1 MKKKNLPILIV
12 VLLIILVGAAGTA
25 VYFIQKYT
33 PTKET
38 MSASE
43 YYGVG
48 ENGTEI
54 PLIFGTEILE
64 QKGICID
71 EEVFVSE
78 DVITD
83 YLNKRFYWD
92 SSENILIYT
101 TPTEKYTIEPG
112 TNVYKVND
120 KTKGKEEYSICEVQG
135 ENLYINIKYVQ
146 KFTDIEYT
154 MFENPGRLV
163 VQYQWEDIPVVE
175 VKEDQAAVRYRDGI
189 KSRILT
195 NVAAGTKLRLLEE
208 MEEWAQVVT
217 EDGFIGFIAKKDLA
231 GAPSVITFEREFE
244 KPEYTS
250 QKRDFKINLAWH
262 QVTSEAANE
271 TFDEVVKDM
280 TGVNVI
286 SPTWFSISDKSGN
299 LSNYAVESYVTK
311 AHAKGLEVW
320 GLVDN
325 FNKNVDT
332 YQVLSDYDSRTA
344 LENNLVQQA
353 LRFKLEG
360 INIDF
365 ESLSEETGPHFIQFL
380 RELSILCRENQLVL
394 SVDNPVP
401 QNDYT
406 YHYDRKSQ
414 GEVVD
419 YVIIMGYDEHYYGSE
434 KAGSVASLPWVEQ
447 SIVDT
452 LKEVPAEKVIN
463 GIPFYTRLW
472 KTSAGIV
479 TSEAIGMDAAEEVI
493 SKYKVETYWDKDY
506 SQNYGKFEKGN
517 DLYQIWLEDAE
528 SIAAKMELIG
538 KYKLAG
544 VAEWKLGF
552 EQADVWK
559 VISDG
564 LKE

>member
-12 VLLIILVGAAGTA
+12 VLLIFLVGAAGTA

-33 PTKET
+33 PTKDR
-38 MSASE
+38 MKASE

-48 ENGTEI
+48 ENAAEV

-64 QKGICID
+64 QRGICID
-71 EEVFVSE
+71 QEVFVSR
-78 DVITD
+78 DVVAK

-92 SSENILIYT
+92 SSESILIYT

-112 TNVYKVND
+112 TNVYMVNG
-120 KTKGKEEYSICEVQG
+120 KEQRKEEYSICELQG
-135 ENLYINIKYVQ
+135 DTPYINIKYVQ
-146 KFTDIEYT
+146 KFTDIEY
-154 MFENPGRLV
+154 NILDKPGRLV

-175 VKEDQAAVRYRDGI
+175 VKEDQAPVRYRGGI
-189 KSRILT
+189 KSEILT
-195 NVAAGTKLRLLEE
+195 NVASGTKLRLLDEL
-208 MEEWAQVVT
+208 EEWDQVVT

-231 GAPSVITFEREFE
+231 GASSVITFEREFE
-244 KPEYTS
+244 EPEYTS

-286 SPTWFSISDKSGN
+286 SPTWFSISDNAGN
-299 LSNYAVESYVTK
+299 ISNYAVESYVTK

-332 YQVLSDYDSRTA
+332 YKVLSNSSSRIA
-344 LENNLVQQA
+344 LENNLIKQA
-353 LRFKLEG
+353 LRFSLEG

-365 ESLSEETGPHFIQFL
+365 ETLSEETGPHFIQFL
-380 RELSILCRENQLVL
+380 RELSILCRANKLVL

-406 YHYDRKSQ
+406 YHYDRESQ

-447 SIVDT
+447 GITDT

-472 KTSAGIV
+472 KTSVGIV
-479 TSEAIGMDAAEEVI
+479 TSEAIGMDAADEVI
-493 SKYKVETYWDKDY
+493 SKYKVETYWDKNY

-517 DLYQIWLEDAE
+517 DLYQIWLEDE
-528 SIAAKMELIG
+528 KSIAAKMELI
-538 KYKLAG
+538 KNYNLAG

-552 EQADVWK
+552 ERASIWK
-559 VISDG
+559 VIADG
-564 LKE
+564 LK

>member
-12 VLLIILVGAAGTA
+12 VLLIFLVGAAGTA

-33 PTKET
+33 PTKDR
-38 MSASE
+38 MKASE

-48 ENGTEI
+48 ENAAEV

-64 QKGICID
+64 QRGICID
-71 EEVFVSE
+71 QEVFVSR
-78 DVITD
+78 DVVAK

-92 SSENILIYT
+92 SSESILIYT

-112 TNVYKVND
+112 TNVYMVNG
-120 KTKGKEEYSICEVQG
+120 KEQRKEEYSICELQG
-135 ENLYINIKYVQ
+135 DTPYINIKYVQ
-146 KFTDIEYT
+146 KFTDIEY
-154 MFENPGRLV
+154 NILDKPGRLV

-175 VKEDQAAVRYRDGI
+175 VKEDQAPVRYRGGI
-189 KSRILT
+189 KSEILT
-195 NVAAGTKLRLLEE
+195 NVASGTKLRLLDEL
-208 MEEWAQVVT
+208 EEWDQVVT

-231 GAPSVITFEREFE
+231 GASSVITFEREFE
-244 KPEYTS
+244 EPEYTS

-286 SPTWFSISDKSGN
+286 SPTWFSISDNAGN
-299 LSNYAVESYVTK
+299 ISNYAVESYVTK

-332 YQVLSDYDSRTA
+332 YKVLSNSSSRIA
-344 LENNLVQQA
+344 LENNLIKQA
-353 LRFKLEG
+353 LRFSLEG

-365 ESLSEETGPHFIQFL
+365 ETLSEETGPHFIQFL
-380 RELSILCRENQLVL
+380 RELSILCRANKLVL

-406 YHYDRKSQ
+406 YHYDRESQ

-447 SIVDT
+447 GITDT
-452 LKEVPAEKVIN
+452 LMEVPAEKVIN

-479 TSEAIGMDAAEEVI
+479 TSEAIGMDAADEVI
-493 SKYKVETYWDKDY
+493 SKYKVETYWDKNY

-517 DLYQIWLEDAE
+517 DLYQIWLEDE
-528 SIAAKMELIG
+528 KSIAAKMELI
-538 KYKLAG
+538 KNYNLAG

-552 EQADVWK
+552 ERASIWK
-559 VISDG
+559 VIADG
-564 LKE
+564 LK

>member
-12 VLLIILVGAAGTA
+12 VLLIFLVGAAGTA

-33 PTKET
+33 PTKDR
-38 MSASE
+38 MKASE

-48 ENGTEI
+48 ENAAEV

-64 QKGICID
+64 QRGICID
-71 EEVFVSE
+71 QEVFVSR
-78 DVITD
+78 DVVAK

-92 SSENILIYT
+92 SSESILIYT

-112 TNVYKVND
+112 TNVYMVNG
-120 KTKGKEEYSICEVQG
+120 KEQRKEEYSICELQG
-135 ENLYINIKYVQ
+135 DTPYINIKYVQ
-146 KFTDIEYT
+146 KFTDIEY
-154 MFENPGRLV
+154 NILDKPGRLV

-175 VKEDQAAVRYRDGI
+175 VKEDQAPVRYRGGI
-189 KSRILT
+189 KSEILT
-195 NVAAGTKLRLLEE
+195 NVASGTKLRLLDEL
-208 MEEWAQVVT
+208 EEWDQVVT
-217 EDGFIGFIAKKDLA
+217 EDGVIGFIAKKDLA
-231 GAPSVITFEREFE
+231 GASSVITFEREFE
-244 KPEYTS
+244 EPEYTS

-286 SPTWFSISDKSGN
+286 SPTWFSISDNAGN
-299 LSNYAVESYVTK
+299 ISNYAVESYVTK

-332 YQVLSDYDSRTA
+332 YKVLSNSSSRIA
-344 LENNLVQQA
+344 LENNLIKQA
-353 LRFKLEG
+353 LRFSLEG

-365 ESLSEETGPHFIQFL
+365 ETLSEETGPHFIQFL
-380 RELSILCRENQLVL
+380 RELSILCRANKLVL

-406 YHYDRKSQ
+406 YHYDRESQ

-447 SIVDT
+447 GITDT

-479 TSEAIGMDAAEEVI
+479 TSEAIGMDAADEVI
-493 SKYKVETYWDKDY
+493 SKYKVETYWDKNY

-517 DLYQIWLEDAE
+517 DLYQIWLEDE
-528 SIAAKMELIG
+528 KSIAAKMELI
-538 KYKLAG
+538 KNYNLAG

-552 EQADVWK
+552 ERASIWK
-559 VISDG
+559 VIADG
-564 LKE
+564 LK

>member
-12 VLLIILVGAAGTA
+12 VLLIFLVGAAGTA

-33 PTKET
+33 PTKDR
-38 MSASE
+38 MKASE

-48 ENGTEI
+48 ENAAEV

-64 QKGICID
+64 QRGICID
-71 EEVFVSE
+71 QEVFVSR
-78 DVITD
+78 DVVAK

-92 SSENILIYT
+92 SSESILIYT

-112 TNVYKVND
+112 TNVYMVNG
-120 KTKGKEEYSICEVQG
+120 KEQRKEEYSICELQG
-135 ENLYINIKYVQ
+135 DTPYINIKYVQ
-146 KFTDIEYT
+146 KFTDIEY
-154 MFENPGRLV
+154 NILDKPGRLV

-175 VKEDQAAVRYRDGI
+175 VKEDQAPVRYRGGI
-189 KSRILT
+189 KSEILT
-195 NVAAGTKLRLLEE
+195 NVASGTKLRLLDEL
-208 MEEWAQVVT
+208 EEWDQVVT

-231 GAPSVITFEREFE
+231 GASSVITFEREFE
-244 KPEYTS
+244 EPEYTS

-286 SPTWFSISDKSGN
+286 SPTWFSISDNAGN
-299 LSNYAVESYVTK
+299 ISNYAVESYVTK

-332 YQVLSDYDSRTA
+332 YKVLSNSSSRIA
-344 LENNLVQQA
+344 LENNLIKQA
-353 LRFKLEG
+353 LRFSLEG

-365 ESLSEETGPHFIQFL
+365 ETLSEETGPHFIQFL
-380 RELSILCRENQLVL
+380 RELSILCRANKLVL

-406 YHYDRKSQ
+406 YHYDRESQ

-447 SIVDT
+447 GITDT

-479 TSEAIGMDAAEEVI
+479 TSEAIGMDAADEVI
-493 SKYKVETYWDKDY
+493 SKYKVETYWDKNY

-517 DLYQIWLEDAE
+517 DLYQIWLEDE
-528 SIAAKMELIG
+528 KSIAAKMELI
-538 KYKLAG
+538 KNYNLAG

-552 EQADVWK
+552 ERASIWK
-559 VISDG
+559 VIADG
-564 LKE
+564 LK

>member
-12 VLLIILVGAAGTA
+12 VLLIVLVGAAGAA

-33 PTKET
+33 PTKDR
-38 MSASE
+38 MNASA

-48 ENGTEI
+48 ENAVEI

-71 EEVFVSE
+71 KEVFVSRE
-78 DVITD
+78 VIAK

-92 SSENILIYT
+92 SSKNMLIYT

-112 TNVYKVND
+112 TNVYTMNGE
-120 KTKGKEEYSICEVQG
+120 TKGKEEYSICELQG
-135 ENLYINIKYVQ
+135 DTCYITIKYVQ
-146 KFTDIEYT
+146 KFTDIEYGILD
-154 MFENPGRLV
+154 NPGRLV

-175 VKEDQAAVRYRDGI
+175 VKEDQAAVRYRGGI
-189 KSRILT
+189 KSEILT
-195 NVAAGTKLRLLEE
+195 NVTSGTKLRLIEE
-208 MEEWAQVVT
+208 FEEWDRVVT

-231 GAPSVITFEREFE
+231 GAASVITFEREFE
-244 KPEYTS
+244 EPEYTS

-271 TFDEVVKDM
+271 TFEDVVKDM

-286 SPTWFSISDKSGN
+286 SPTWFSISDNSGN
-299 LSNYAVESYVTK
+299 ISNYAVESYVTK

-320 GLVDN
+320 ALVDN

-332 YQVLSDYDSRTA
+332 YQVLSNFSSRTA

-353 LRFKLEG
+353 LRFSLEG

-380 RELSILCRENQLVL
+380 RELSILCRANKLVL

-401 QNDYT
+401 ENNYT

-434 KAGSVASLPWVEQ
+434 EAGSVASLPWVEQ
-447 SIVDT
+447 GITDT
-452 LKEVPAEKVIN
+452 LKEIPAEKVIN
-463 GIPFYTRLW
+463 GVPFYTRLW

-479 TSEAIGMDAAEEVI
+479 TSEVIGMDAADEVI
-493 SKYKVETYWDKDY
+493 SKYKVETYWDKNY

-517 DLYQIWLEDAE
+517 DLYQIWLEDE
-528 SIAAKMELIG
+528 KSIAAKMKLIK
-538 KYKLAG
+538 KYNLAG

-552 EQADVWK
+552 ERASIWQ
-559 VISDG
+559 VIADG
-564 LKE
+564 LK

>member
-12 VLLIILVGAAGTA
+12 VLLIFLVGAAGIA

-33 PTKET
+33 PTEDR
-38 MSASE
+38 MDASE

-48 ENGTEI
+48 ENASEI

-71 EEVFVSE
+71 QEVFVSR
-78 DVITD
+78 DVIAE
-83 YLNKRFYWD
+83 YFNKRFYWD

-112 TNVYKVND
+112 TNVYTIND
-120 KTKGKEEYSICEVQG
+120 KEQGKEEYSICEVQG
-135 ENLYINIKYVQ
+135 DTTYVNIKYVQ
-146 KFTDIEYT
+146 KFTDIEY
-154 MFENPGRLV
+154 NILSDPVRLV

-175 VKEDQAAVRYRDGI
+175 VKKDQAPVRCSGGI
-189 KSRILT
+189 KSEILT
-195 NVAAGTKLRLLEE
+195 NVPGGTKLRLVKEF
-208 MEEWAQVVT
+208 EEWDQVVT

-231 GAPSVITFEREFE
+231 GASAVMTFDRKFE
-244 KPEYTS
+244 EPEYTS
-250 QKRDFKINLAWH
+250 QRRDFKINLAWH

-271 TFDEVVKDM
+271 TFDDAVKNM

-286 SPTWFSISDKSGN
+286 SPTWFSVSDNAGN
-299 LSNYAVESYVTK
+299 LSNYAVESYVTN

-332 YQVLSDYDSRTA
+332 YKLLSNSSSRVK
-344 LENNLVQQA
+344 LENNLIQQA
-353 LRFKLEG
+353 LRFDLEG

-380 RELSILCRENQLVL
+380 RELSILCRANKLVL

-401 QNDYT
+401 ENNYT
-406 YHYDRKSQ
+406 SHYDRESQ

-434 KAGSVASLPWVEQ
+434 KAGSVASLPWAEKGVT
-447 SIVDT
+447 DT

-479 TSEAIGMDAAEEVI
+479 TSEAIGMDAADEVI
-493 SKYKVETYWDKDY
+493 RKYKVETYWDKDY
-506 SQNYGKFEKGN
+506 SQNYGKYEVGN
-517 DLYQIWLEDAE
+517 DLYQIWLEDE
-528 SIAAKMELIG
+528 KSIAAKMELIK
-538 KYKLAG
+538 KYNLAG

-552 EQADVWK
+552 ERSSIWK
-559 VISDG
+559 VIADG
-564 LKE
+564 LK

>member
-1 MKKKNLPILIV
+1 M
-12 VLLIILVGAAGTA
+12 
-25 VYFIQKYT
+25 
-33 PTKET
+33 
-38 MSASE
+38 
-43 YYGVG
+43 
-48 ENGTEI
+48 
-54 PLIFGTEILE
+54 
-64 QKGICID
+64 
-71 EEVFVSE
+71 
-78 DVITD
+78 
-83 YLNKRFYWD
+83 
-92 SSENILIYT
+92 
-101 TPTEKYTIEPG
+101 
-112 TNVYKVND
+112 
-120 KTKGKEEYSICEVQG
+120 
-135 ENLYINIKYVQ
+135 
-146 KFTDIEYT
+146 
-154 MFENPGRLV
+154 
-163 VQYQWEDIPVVE
+163 
-175 VKEDQAAVRYRDGI
+175 
-189 KSRILT
+189 
-195 NVAAGTKLRLLEE
+195 
-208 MEEWAQVVT
+208 T

-231 GAPSVITFEREFE
+231 GASSVITFEREFE
-244 KPEYTS
+244 EPEYTS

-286 SPTWFSISDKSGN
+286 SPTWFSISDNAGN
-299 LSNYAVESYVTK
+299 ISNYAVESYVTK

-332 YQVLSDYDSRTA
+332 YKVLSNSSSRIT
-344 LENNLVQQA
+344 LENNLIKQA
-353 LRFKLEG
+353 LRFSLEG

-365 ESLSEETGPHFIQFL
+365 ETLSEETGPHFIQFL
-380 RELSILCRENQLVL
+380 RELSILCRANKLVL

-406 YHYDRKSQ
+406 YHYDRESQ

-447 SIVDT
+447 GITDT

-479 TSEAIGMDAAEEVI
+479 TSEAIGMDAADEVI
-493 SKYKVETYWDKDY
+493 SKYKVETYWDKNY

-517 DLYQIWLEDAE
+517 DLYQIWLEDE
-528 SIAAKMELIG
+528 KSIAAKMELI
-538 KYKLAG
+538 KNYNLAG

-552 EQADVWK
+552 ERASIWK
-559 VISDG
+559 VIADG
-564 LKE
+564 LK

>member
-12 VLLIILVGAAGTA
+12 VLLIFLVGAAGTA

-33 PTKET
+33 PTKDR
-38 MSASE
+38 MKASE

-48 ENGTEI
+48 ENAAEV

-64 QKGICID
+64 QRGICID
-71 EEVFVSE
+71 QEVFVSR
-78 DVITD
+78 DVVAK

-92 SSENILIYT
+92 SSESILIYT

-112 TNVYKVND
+112 TNVYMVNG
-120 KTKGKEEYSICEVQG
+120 KEQRKEEYSICELQG
-135 ENLYINIKYVQ
+135 DTPYINIKYVQ
-146 KFTDIEYT
+146 KFTDIEY
-154 MFENPGRLV
+154 NILDKPGRLV

-175 VKEDQAAVRYRDGI
+175 VKEDQAPVRYRGGI
-189 KSRILT
+189 KSEILT
-195 NVAAGTKLRLLEE
+195 NVASGTKLRLLDEL
-208 MEEWAQVVT
+208 EEWDQVVT

-231 GAPSVITFEREFE
+231 GASSVITLVREFE
-244 KPEYTS
+244 EPEYTS

-286 SPTWFSISDKSGN
+286 SPTWFSISDNAGN
-299 LSNYAVESYVTK
+299 ISNYAVESYVTK

-332 YQVLSDYDSRTA
+332 YKVLSNSSSRIA
-344 LENNLVQQA
+344 LENNLIKQA
-353 LRFKLEG
+353 LRFSLEG

-365 ESLSEETGPHFIQFL
+365 ETLSEETGPHFIQFL
-380 RELSILCRENQLVL
+380 RELSILCRANKLVL

-406 YHYDRKSQ
+406 YHYDRESQ

-447 SIVDT
+447 GITDT

-479 TSEAIGMDAAEEVI
+479 TSEAIGMDAADEVI
-493 SKYKVETYWDKDY
+493 SKYKVETYWDKNY

-517 DLYQIWLEDAE
+517 DLYQIWLEDE
-528 SIAAKMELIG
+528 KSIAAKMELI
-538 KYKLAG
+538 KNYNLAG

-552 EQADVWK
+552 ERASIWK
-559 VISDG
+559 VIADG
-564 LKE
+564 LK

>member
-12 VLLIILVGAAGTA
+12 VLLIFLVGAAGTA

-33 PTKET
+33 PTKDR
-38 MSASE
+38 MKASE

-48 ENGTEI
+48 ENAAEV

-64 QKGICID
+64 QRGICID
-71 EEVFVSE
+71 QEVFVSR
-78 DVITD
+78 DVVAK

-92 SSENILIYT
+92 SSESILIYT

-112 TNVYKVND
+112 TNVYMVNG
-120 KTKGKEEYSICEVQG
+120 KEQRKEEYSICELQG
-135 ENLYINIKYVQ
+135 DTPYINIKYVQ
-146 KFTDIEYT
+146 KFTDIEY
-154 MFENPGRLV
+154 NILDKPGRLV

-175 VKEDQAAVRYRDGI
+175 VKEDQAPVRYRGGI
-189 KSRILT
+189 KSEILT
-195 NVAAGTKLRLLEE
+195 NVASGTKLRLLDEL
-208 MEEWAQVVT
+208 EEWDQVVT

-231 GAPSVITFEREFE
+231 GASSVITFEREFE
-244 KPEYTS
+244 EPEYTS

-286 SPTWFSISDKSGN
+286 SPTWFSISDNAGN
-299 LSNYAVESYVTK
+299 ISNYAVESYVTK

-332 YQVLSDYDSRTA
+332 YKVLSNSSSRIT
-344 LENNLVQQA
+344 LENNLIKQA
-353 LRFKLEG
+353 LRFSLEG

-365 ESLSEETGPHFIQFL
+365 ETLSEETGPHFIQFL
-380 RELSILCRENQLVL
+380 RELSILCRANKLVL

-406 YHYDRKSQ
+406 YHYDRESQ

-447 SIVDT
+447 GITDT

-479 TSEAIGMDAAEEVI
+479 TSEAIGMDAADEVI
-493 SKYKVETYWDKDY
+493 SKYKVETYWDKNY

-517 DLYQIWLEDAE
+517 DLYQIWLEDE
-528 SIAAKMELIG
+528 KSIAAKMELI
-538 KYKLAG
+538 KNYNLAG

-552 EQADVWK
+552 ERASIWK
-559 VISDG
+559 VIADG
-564 LKE
+564 LK

>member
-12 VLLIILVGAAGTA
+12 VLLIFLVGAAGTA

-33 PTKET
+33 PTKDR
-38 MSASE
+38 MKASE

-48 ENGTEI
+48 ENAAEV

-64 QKGICID
+64 QRGICID
-71 EEVFVSE
+71 QEVFVSR
-78 DVITD
+78 DVVAK

-92 SSENILIYT
+92 SSESILIYT

-112 TNVYKVND
+112 TNVYMVNG
-120 KTKGKEEYSICEVQG
+120 KEQRKEEYSICELQG
-135 ENLYINIKYVQ
+135 DTPYINIKYVQ
-146 KFTDIEYT
+146 KFTDIEY
-154 MFENPGRLV
+154 NILDKPGRLV

-175 VKEDQAAVRYRDGI
+175 VKEDQAPVRYRGGI
-189 KSRILT
+189 KSEILT
-195 NVAAGTKLRLLEE
+195 NVASGTKLRLLDEL
-208 MEEWAQVVT
+208 EEWDQVVT

-231 GAPSVITFEREFE
+231 GASSVITFEREFE
-244 KPEYTS
+244 EPEYTS

-286 SPTWFSISDKSGN
+286 SPTWFSISDNAGN
-299 LSNYAVESYVTK
+299 ISNYAVESYVTK

-320 GLVDN
+320 GLLDN

-332 YQVLSDYDSRTA
+332 YKVLSNSSSRIA
-344 LENNLVQQA
+344 LENNLIKQA
-353 LRFKLEG
+353 LRFSLEG

-365 ESLSEETGPHFIQFL
+365 ETLSEETGPHFIQFL
-380 RELSILCRENQLVL
+380 RELSILCRANKLVL

-406 YHYDRKSQ
+406 YHYDRESQ

-447 SIVDT
+447 GITDT

-479 TSEAIGMDAAEEVI
+479 TSEAIGMDAADEVI
-493 SKYKVETYWDKDY
+493 SKYKVETYWDKNY

-517 DLYQIWLEDAE
+517 DLYQIWLEDE
-528 SIAAKMELIG
+528 KSIAAKMELI
-538 KYKLAG
+538 KNYNLAG

-552 EQADVWK
+552 ERASIWK
-559 VISDG
+559 VIADG
-564 LKE
+564 LK